1 MQKNVEHECE
11 IFIDYSFESLIY
23 DIFDRF
29 NVKQIR
35 FMKYLKLL
43 SLKSGIQNLNTIYL
57 YMNNYKIY
65 LVLMYQMSIHYS
77 YSLVQLFIH

>member
-57 YMNNYKIY
+57 YMKNYKIY
-65 LVLMYQMSIHYS
+65 LSIHYS
-77 YSLVQLFIH
+77 YSLFQNLFTS